1 MKDKVLVTI
10 NGIQHDIDNNDGIR
24 TIQPGKYKLVSNK
37 HVVKY
42 DEYIEDND
50 SNAPIAIT
58 NFLKIDSSSNMV
70 TLTKKG
76 ASSSNMVFQ
85 EGYHHDSLYQT
96 PFGAMQ
102 MSLYTTGLTIEENDE
117 SINISIKYSLAMNK
131 SHVSD
136 CSITINIESI

>member
-10 NGIQHDIDNNDGIR
+10 NGIQHDIDDNEGIQ
-24 TIQPGKYKLVSNK
+24 TVQQGKYRLVSNK

-42 DEYIEDND
+42 DEYMEDTD
-50 SNAPIAIT
+50 GSAPIVIT

-76 ASSSNMVFQ
+76 GSSSNMVFQ
-85 EGYHHDSLYQT
+85 KGYHHDSLYQT

-102 MSLYTTGLTIEENDE
+102 MSLYTTGLTIDEDGEN
-117 SINISIKYSLAMNK
+117 INISIKYSLSMNQN
-131 SHVSD
+131 HVSD